1 LSEVT
6 STRFERLNG
15 LRSRLRADEPTI
27 GTWMQIPSPDIAEL
41 LSSGGFDWVTIDLE
55 HGAIARHQ
63 LPDLFRAIELHGAV
77 PLARVALPDG
87 SLCQQALDS
96 GAAGVVIPRVESA
109 SQLTD
114 IVAGCMWP
122 PAGKRG
128 VGFSRANLFGR
139 RFEDYK
145 TEAQQ
150 PLIVAQIESKNAV
163 ASIASLLAVRGL
175 DAVMIGPYDLSAS
188 LGVPGQVDHPDV
200 RASVS
205 EVLKA
210 CRKAGVPS
218 GMHVVTPDPK
228 RLDEEVSAGHRFLAY
243 GVDAVFVSHT
253 AQNPRGR
260 R

>member
-1 LSEVT
+1 
-6 STRFERLNG
+6 
-15 LRSRLRADEPTI
+15 
-27 GTWMQIPSPDIAEL
+27 MQIPSPDVAEL
-41 LSSGGFDWVTIDLE
+41 LASGGFDWVTIDLE

-109 SQLTD
+109 SQLTE

-122 PAGKRG
+122 PSGKRG

-139 RFEDYK
+139 MFEDYK

-200 RASVS
+200 RACVS

-228 RLDEEVSAGHRFLAY
+228 RLEEEIAAGHRFLAY

>member
-1 LSEVT
+1 
-6 STRFERLNG
+6 
-15 LRSRLRADEPTI
+15 
-27 GTWMQIPSPDIAEL
+27 MQIPSPDVAEL
-41 LSSGGFDWVTIDLE
+41 LASGGFDWVTIDLE

-96 GAAGVVIPRVESA
+96 GAVGVVIPRVESA
-109 SQLTD
+109 SQLTE

-122 PAGKRG
+122 PSGKRG

-139 RFEDYK
+139 MFEDYK

-200 RASVS
+200 RACVS

-228 RLDEEVSAGHRFLAY
+228 RLEEEIAAGHRFLAY

>member
-1 LSEVT
+1 
-6 STRFERLNG
+6 
-15 LRSRLRADEPTI
+15 
-27 GTWMQIPSPDIAEL
+27 MQIPSPDVAEL
-41 LSSGGFDWVTIDLE
+41 LASGGFDWVTIDLE

-96 GAAGVVIPRVESA
+96 GAVGVVIPRVESA
-109 SQLTD
+109 SQLTE

-122 PAGKRG
+122 PSGKRG

-139 RFEDYK
+139 MFEDYK

-163 ASIASLLAVRGL
+163 TSIASLLAVRGL

-200 RASVS
+200 RACVS

-228 RLDEEVSAGHRFLAY
+228 RLEEEIAAGHRFLAY

>member
-6 STRFERLNG
+6 STRIERLTG
-15 LRSRLRADEPTI
+15 LRTRLRSDQPTV
-27 GTWMQIPSPDIAEL
+27 GTWMQIPSPDVAEL
-41 LSSGGFDWVTIDLE
+41 LASGGFDWVTIDLE

-96 GAAGVVIPRVESA
+96 GAVGVVIPRVESA
-109 SQLTD
+109 SQLTE

-122 PAGKRG
+122 PSGKRG

-139 RFEDYK
+139 MFEDYK

-163 ASIASLLAVRGL
+163 TSIASLLAVRGL

-200 RASVS
+200 RACVS

-228 RLDEEVSAGHRFLAY
+228 RLEEEIAAGHRFLAY

>member
-1 LSEVT
+1 
-6 STRFERLNG
+6 
-15 LRSRLRADEPTI
+15 
-27 GTWMQIPSPDIAEL
+27 MQIPSPDVAEL
-41 LSSGGFDWVTIDLE
+41 LASGGFDWVTIDLE
-55 HGAIARHQ
+55 HGAISRHQ
-63 LPDLFRAIELHGAV
+63 LPDLFRSIELHGAV

-87 SLCQQALDS
+87 SHCQQALDS

-109 SQLTD
+109 AQLSD

-145 TEAQQ
+145 NEAQQ
-150 PLIVAQIESKNAV
+150 PLIVAQIESKSAV

-200 RASVS
+200 RAAVS

-218 GMHVVTPDPK
+218 GMHVVQPDPK
-228 RLDEEVSAGHRFLAY
+228 RLENEISAGHRFLAY
-243 GVDAVFVSHT
+243 GVDAVFVSHS
-253 AQNPRGR
+253 AQNPRGHR
-260 R
+260 

>member
-1 LSEVT
+1 
-6 STRFERLNG
+6 
-15 LRSRLRADEPTI
+15 
-27 GTWMQIPSPDIAEL
+27 MQIPSPDVAEL
-41 LSSGGFDWVTIDLE
+41 LASGGFDWVTIDLE

-109 SQLTD
+109 SQLTE

-122 PAGKRG
+122 PSGKRG

-139 RFEDYK
+139 MFEDYK

-163 ASIASLLAVRGL
+163 TSIASLLAVRGL

-200 RASVS
+200 RACVS

-228 RLDEEVSAGHRFLAY
+228 RLEEEIAAGHRFLAY